1 MTKYALLIGISKY
14 EHDGLPNL
22 PGASNDIKGIRK
34 ILLDPDI
41 GGFEPEN
48 VKLLEEP
55 NKAQID
61 NEIYDLFDIRKKS
74 DLILFYFAGHGLT
87 ESDGHFYLSAYD
99 TRKNTQGKLREI
111 TAISAKYLHE
121 RMNKSPSEQ
130 QVIILDCC
138 FSGAFAKGMTARSSV
153 TKANLNSLGSKGRA
167 VLVSSTS
174 AQYSYEHKDSGYG
187 IYTHYLLEGIERGT
201 ADIDQ
206 DGWISVDEL
215 HQYTKSKVKD
225 YCEENSIEPMTPEIY
240 SVKEGYKI
248 RITKAKTKASISF
261 SSPIDLSELN
271 SDFKWYQG
279 DSINSKYFLLENG
292 SLRITTIGHTNQSND
307 QDSAPSITY
316 SVNGNFEAQVQIKFS
331 SNINY
336 QRAGFG
342 IRSSVNQYDYLRIQ
356 MLEHKRVEILIN
368 KFKLGYVLATSIYPN
383 DVVFFKIRRAKN
395 KIRLFYSSDGNEWL
409 SMCDEQQLEIPNE
422 AELFLNVLSAQNSDE
437 AVADFSSF
445 KVIYL

>member
-1 MTKYALLIGISKY
+1 
-14 EHDGLPNL
+14 
-22 PGASNDIKGIRK
+22 
-34 ILLDPDI
+34 
-41 GGFEPEN
+41 
-48 VKLLEEP
+48 
-55 NKAQID
+55 
-61 NEIYDLFDIRKKS
+61 
-74 DLILFYFAGHGLT
+74 
-87 ESDGHFYLSAYD
+87 
-99 TRKNTQGKLREI
+99 
-111 TAISAKYLHE
+111 
-121 RMNKSPSEQ
+121 
-130 QVIILDCC
+130 
-138 FSGAFAKGMTARSSV
+138 MTARASV
-153 TKANLNSLGSKGRA
+153 TEANLNSLGSKGRA

-174 AQYSYEHKDSGYG
+174 TQYSYEHKDSGYG

-225 YCEENSIEPMTPEIY
+225 YCEENSIDPMTPEIY

-248 RITKAKTKASISF
+248 RIAKIKASISF

-368 KFKLGYVLATSIYPN
+368 KLKFGYVLATSIYPN
-383 DVVFFKIRRAKN
+383 DVVFFKIRRSKN
-395 KIRLFYSSDGNEWL
+395 KIRLFYSYDGNEWL

-437 AVADFSSF
+437 AVADFSRF

>member
-1 MTKYALLIGISKY
+1 
-14 EHDGLPNL
+14 
-22 PGASNDIKGIRK
+22 
-34 ILLDPDI
+34 
-41 GGFEPEN
+41 
-48 VKLLEEP
+48 
-55 NKAQID
+55 
-61 NEIYDLFDIRKKS
+61 
-74 DLILFYFAGHGLT
+74 
-87 ESDGHFYLSAYD
+87 
-99 TRKNTQGKLREI
+99 
-111 TAISAKYLHE
+111 
-121 RMNKSPSEQ
+121 
-130 QVIILDCC
+130 
-138 FSGAFAKGMTARSSV
+138 MTARASV
-153 TKANLNSLGSKGRA
+153 TEANLNSLGSKGRA

-174 AQYSYEHKDSGYG
+174 TQYSYEHKDSGYG

-225 YCEENSIEPMTPEIY
+225 YCEENSIDPMTPEIY

-248 RITKAKTKASISF
+248 RIAKAKTKASISF

-368 KFKLGYVLATSIYPN
+368 KLKFGHVLATSIYPN
-383 DVVFFKIRRAKN
+383 DVVFFKIRRSKN
-395 KIRLFYSSDGNEWL
+395 KIRLFYSYDGNEWL

-437 AVADFSSF
+437 AVADFSRF